1 VRCDLINGVHV
12 IERKWKCVDLIK
24 GVQLIEGVD
33 VCVKLIKG
41 VDDVCVVS

>member
-1 VRCDLINGVHV
+1 
-12 IERKWKCVDLIK
+12 VDLIK

-41 VDDVCVVS
+41 VDDVCVVA